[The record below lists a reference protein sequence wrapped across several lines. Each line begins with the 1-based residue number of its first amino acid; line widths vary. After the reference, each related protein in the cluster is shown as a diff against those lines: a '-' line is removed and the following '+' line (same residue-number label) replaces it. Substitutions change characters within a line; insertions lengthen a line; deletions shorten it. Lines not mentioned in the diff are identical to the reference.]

1 MRVDTLTQAI
11 ERASLATTGVTFW
24 SDPGRSDFYRYETL
38 LNNARAVADSLVRR
52 GLKRQ
57 DTVAIVLGTGP
68 DFYAAFFGAC
78 LAGGIPT
85 ALYPPAR
92 LGKVEE
98 WKHRTAKMLAA
109 VECAA
114 VLTDRRLM
122 ALLGTPVRMANPKLG
137 CHTVS
142 QLQKQG
148 ETAYTSTTPPA
159 DIAAIQFSSGSTGD
173 PKPVALSH
181 ENILYN
187 ARAILDALPVG
198 ADERSGVSW
207 LPLYHDM
214 GLVGCMI
221 SAIVS
226 SSPMTLIGPER
237 FVTKPVRWLQALSE
251 SRATISVA
259 PNFAFGLTAN
269 KARDG
274 DLQGL
279 DLSNWKVALC
289 GAEPVHPR
297 TLEDFS
303 NRFSSIGFDETAIT
317 PVYGL
322 AEATLAVTFS
332 DPGKT
337 PQWTHFDADRLEQAG
352 IAETTSNGRQ
362 IPSLGKPLSGCSIEI
377 RNSDGVQ
384 LGETQVGRVHVKSPG
399 VMQGYLNRPAATS
412 DTLDEF
418 GWLDTG
424 DTGFIMNGELY
435 LCGREKDIVIING
448 RNHDPALVEQSLDGL
463 DGIRPGCVAAFGVDD
478 ADSGSER
485 LVLLAE
491 KSRELTDED
500 IVVNEAISA
509 VQAGVGLSVSEFE
522 LLEPGTL
529 PRTSS
534 GKIRRSEARRCWL
547 NGTLSA
553 GKKVTRGLVLKEMGS
568 GLVQHLRHR
577 ASHIRLV
584 QRTR

>member
-1 MRVDTLTQAI
+1 MQADTLIQAL
-11 ERASLATTGVTFW
+11 ERASLGVSGVTFW
-24 SDPGRSDFYRYETL
+24 SDPGRSQFYRYEIL
-38 LNNARAVADSLVRR
+38 MQSARAVADSLVHR
-52 GLKRQ
+52 GLKPK

-68 DFYAAFFGAC
+68 EFYAAFFGVC
-78 LAGGIPT
+78 IAGGVPT

-98 WKHRTAKMLAA
+98 WKIRTAKMLVS

-114 VLTDRRLM
+114 VLTDKRLM
-122 ALLGTPVRMANPKLG
+122 PLLGTPVRMADPKLG
-137 CHTVS
+137 CHTVA
-142 QLQKQG
+142 QLQKNG
-148 ETAYTSTTPPA
+148 HVGYTPTAPAA

-187 ARAILDALPVG
+187 ARAILDALPVA

-221 SAIVS
+221 SAVVS
-226 SSPMTLIGPER
+226 SSPLTLLGPER

-251 SRATISVA
+251 SQATISVA

-269 KARDG
+269 KTRDC
-274 DLQGL
+274 DLDGL
-279 DLSNWKVALC
+279 DLANWKVALC

-297 TLEDFS
+297 TLEEFS
-303 NRFSSIGFDETAIT
+303 SRFSAVGFDSTAIT

-332 DPGKT
+332 EPNQK
-337 PQWTHFDADRLEQAG
+337 PQWTHFDADRLEQSG
-352 IAETTSNGRQ
+352 IAEITADGRQ
-362 IPSLGKPLSGCSIEI
+362 IPSLGKPLAGCSIEV
-377 RNSDGVQ
+377 RNGDGAKLSDAR
-384 LGETQVGRVHVKSPG
+384 VGRVHVKSPG
-399 VMQGYLNRPAATS
+399 VMQCYLNRPDATAE
-412 DTLDEF
+412 TLDED

-424 DTGFIMNGELY
+424 DTGFILNGELY

-463 DGIRPGCVAAFGVDD
+463 DGIRPGCVAAFGVHDEQ
-478 ADSGSER
+478 AGSER
-485 LVLLAE
+485 LILLAE
-491 KSRELTDED
+491 KGREHVDAD
-500 IVVNEAISA
+500 AVVNEAIAA

-522 LLEPGTL
+522 LLDPGTL

-534 GKIRRSEARRCWL
+534 GKIRRSEARSCWL

-553 GKKVTRGLVLKEMGS
+553 GKKVTRGLILKEMGS
-568 GLVQHLRHR
+568 GLVQHIRHR

-584 QRTR
+584 ERTR